1 MKGEFRFGYVYCWV
15 LFYVLRVCL
24 CFQMARQD
32 RLRANVSGVSAGRLL
47 SAPRPR
53 ARAIAFPSPCRANT
67 TRPARHLAVGVRDR
81 DQTDMTDGRRQIRQD
96 GEVKWSNACVVNTG
110 DRTARRMISRKTL
123 TLVLDIGISVEQ
135 FHETYSL
142 HL

>member
-1 MKGEFRFGYVYCWV
+1 
-15 LFYVLRVCL
+15 
-24 CFQMARQD
+24 MARQD
-32 RLRANVSGVSAGRLL
+32 RLRANVSGVSAGRLQCRVRRGRARICL
-47 SAPRPR
+47 RLAVPCQHDKTGAAPSGGSPGPRPD
-53 ARAIAFPSPCRANT
+53 
-67 TRPARHLAVGVRDR
+67 RH
-81 DQTDMTDGRRQIRQD
+81 DGRRQIRQD